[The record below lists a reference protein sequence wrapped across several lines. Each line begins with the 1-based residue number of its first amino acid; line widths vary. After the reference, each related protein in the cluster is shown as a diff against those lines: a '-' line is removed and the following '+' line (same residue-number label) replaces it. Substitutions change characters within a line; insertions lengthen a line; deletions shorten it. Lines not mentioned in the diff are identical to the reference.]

1 MNDKQTRQLI
11 IVILLALLGWWAI
24 KNKSAASNQ
33 TIVETG
39 QTAPETAQTPMNQ
52 YFANNPQLFLPQP
65 AQIDVNI
72 GNQGINYLS
81 SATMPMFGFVGI
93 AQGNV
98 YQ

>member
-24 KNKSAASNQ
+24 KSRNAASNQ

-39 QTAPETAQTPMNQ
+39 QAAPETAQTPMDQ
-52 YFANNPQLFLPQP
+52 YFANNPQLFMPQP

-72 GNQGINYLS
+72 GNQGINYLANS
-81 SATMPMFGFVGI
+81 VIPMFGFVGM
-93 AQGNV
+93 AQGA
-98 YQ
+98 